1 MRDFQSGA
9 ILTFGILIVLIGVL
23 ELLVPSWLDAYQR
36 IVMDLTILFGSCL
49 IGLMVARVMS
59 ASGK

>member
-49 IGLMVARVMS
+49 IGLTVARVMS
-59 ASGK
+59 A